1 MVAVSLV
8 VSGFV
13 LLGVSAA
20 RHLRW
25 RDTFT
30 VQLDAQGLWPTGSA
44 GRVAWGVIVLEA
56 VVGAGGVLA
65 LSAGWSASAIA
76 PLLWALVVVGT
87 AFVGLQTY
95 LLVQAPDAPCGC
107 DPTSDAQ
114 VGLGTL
120 VKAAWPVVA
129 GVVGLLALPTEG
141 LDALSLAA
149 AVGAVTVGLAL
160 AWLVDSVPAL
170 LERR

>member
-13 LLGVSAA
+13 LLAPAPAGPA
-20 RHLRW
+20 RW
-25 RDTFT
+25 RDTSP
-30 VQLDAQGLWPTGSA
+30 VQPDARGLWPA
-44 GRVAWGVIVLEA
+44 GPSRRVAWGVIVLEA
-56 VVGAGGVLA
+56 VVGAGGVSA
-65 LSAGWSASAIA
+65 LSAGWSASAMA

-114 VGLGTL
+114 VGLSTL

-129 GVVGLLALPTEG
+129 GVVGLLALPAEG